1 MCNAGGSRGGR
12 VYPQDRALSA
22 DDALADQRRDEMV
35 SRSPWHIL
43 GAVCLWVQLRRVVER
58 VFLRADEVS
67 GRALLWIGWATA
79 VVLVFQTAPLSR
91 IAYNPQAVEISDSQ
105 VTMYRSFP
113 MDSLGLPRPWLSY
126 VETVRPITEAHNGGH
141 SCTEKGGPFEYTR
154 AGDVGKWSIE
164 WASACTSDPAG
175 FHWSAKWT
183 WHVGRITLG
192 PVTYDQTVLRAG

>member
-1 MCNAGGSRGGR
+1 MMGR
-12 VYPQDRALSA
+12 P
-22 DDALADQRRDEMV
+22 
-35 SRSPWHIL
+35 
-43 GAVCLWVQLRRVVER
+43 
-58 VFLRADEVS
+58 
-67 GRALLWIGWATA
+67 LLWIGWATA
-79 VVLVFQTAPLSR
+79 LLVLFQTAPLSR

-113 MDSLGLPRPWLSY
+113 LDALGLQRPSLSY

-154 AGDVGKWSIE
+154 AGDVGRWSIE

-192 PVTYDQTVLRAG
+192 PVSFDQTVMRAG

>member
-1 MCNAGGSRGGR
+1 M
-12 VYPQDRALSA
+12 
-22 DDALADQRRDEMV
+22 
-35 SRSPWHIL
+35 
-43 GAVCLWVQLRRVVER
+43 
-58 VFLRADEVS
+58 S
-67 GRALLWIGWATA
+67 GRAMLLIGWATA
-79 VVLVFQTAPLSR
+79 AVVVFQTAALSR

-113 MDSLGLPRPWLSY
+113 LDALGLPRPWLSY

-141 SCTEKGGPFEYTR
+141 SCTQRGGPFVYTR

-192 PVTYDQTVLRAG
+192 PVSFDQTVLRAG